1 MKQYE
6 LTDQS
11 LRNPQGPWTNIKKHC
26 FREFILNHNEK
37 AWNHMKTLFWRKSFK
52 SIIYKLYIH
61 QLYMKLYLQLYT
73 KTIKEIYNE
82 RDWKDCKIVMS
93 GWCVVDGQLTSPP
106 FSVFSKLFNKRWF
119 YFYYR
124 NTILKSIPKKVA
136 RTYGTHTSITFQI
149 VVHNTILYHKKKR
162 IRNKPDKFAWS
173 FVLPLWEDFLKS

>member
-1 MKQYE
+1 MQQYE

-26 FREFILNHNEK
+26 YREFILNHNEK
-37 AWNHMKTLFWRKSFK
+37 AWNDMKTLFWCKSFK
-52 SIIYKLYIH
+52 SMIYKLYI
-61 QLYMKLYLQLYT
+61 QQTIWNCTYNCIQKLLKKSTMKETEKT
-73 KTIKEIYNE
+73 KIV
-82 RDWKDCKIVMS
+82 VMS

-124 NTILKSIPKKVA
+124 NTILKPIPKKVA

-149 VVHNTILYHKKKR
+149 VVHNIILYHKKKR
-162 IRNKPDKFAWS
+162 IRNTPDKFAWS